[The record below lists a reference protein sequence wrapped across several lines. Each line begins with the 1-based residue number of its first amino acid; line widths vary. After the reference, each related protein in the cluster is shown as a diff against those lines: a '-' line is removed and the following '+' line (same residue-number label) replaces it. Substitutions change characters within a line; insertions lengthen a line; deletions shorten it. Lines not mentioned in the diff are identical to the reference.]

1 MNLSNNKYFSSFDF
15 SKKNNYFPFLFI
27 CDHATNIIPS
37 RFNNL
42 GLNKKQVLSHIGWD
56 IGAKNMTLRLAKI
69 FKCPCFLSNFSRLLI
84 DPNRSKYSSDFI
96 VNSQDENMIT
106 GNQNLT
112 IDGFQDRYNYY
123 IKYHKNLRKFIRYL
137 LKRNQKLILISIH
150 SFNQKY
156 FKENRFIEIG
166 LLYNF
171 HNLNLALK
179 ILNKLEKFQVNYGNN
194 YPYSG
199 FFYNYTLDKH
209 CNNNK
214 LQNISIEIRN
224 DLIFNKKGIDKWS
237 KILKMSLSNYD

>member
-1 MNLSNNKYFSSFDF
+1 MILTNNKYFSSFDF
-15 SKKNNYFPFLFI
+15 SKKKKLFPFLFI

-37 RFNNL
+37 KLNNL
-42 GLNKKQVLSHIGWD
+42 GLNKKQLLSHIGWD
-56 IGAKNMTLRLAKI
+56 IGAKNMTLKLAKI
-69 FKCPCFLSNFSRLLI
+69 FKCPCFFSNFSRLLI
-84 DPNRSKYSSDFI
+84 DPNRSRFSPDLM
-96 VNSQDENMIT
+96 VDTQDGNIIT
-106 GNQNLT
+106 GNQNVT
-112 IDGFQDRYNYY
+112 IDGFKERYKYY
-123 IKYHKNLRKFIRYL
+123 IEYHKNLRRFIRCL

-150 SFNQKY
+150 SFNQKC

-179 ILNKLEKFQVNYGNN
+179 ILKKLEKFQVNLGNN

-214 LQNISIEIRN
+214 IQNISIEIRN
-224 DLIFNKKGIDKWS
+224 DLIVNKKGIDKWS